1 MSSLLVK
8 NIQAL
13 VSCDGQDRVYEQ
25 INLYCE
31 DGLIRSI
38 GPETP
43 AAEPG

>member
-25 INLYCE
+25 INPLH
-31 DGLIRSI
+31 R
-38 GPETP
+38 
-43 AAEPG
+43 PGDPRRRTDH